1 MNSGHSSSTSN
12 PSATAHTSEAIFGN
26 LLKGKKGVVMG
37 VANDKSIAWA
47 CAEAARAAGA
57 TLAFNFLGPAQEKR
71 VRALVAP
78 GDIVAPCDVTK
89 DDEVQNFFATVAKEW
104 DGIDFVIHSVAFTDK
119 ECLKEPFV
127 KTGRAQ
133 FASTL
138 DISAYSLV
146 AISREAAPLMRNG
159 GSIVAMSYYG
169 AEKVVPKYNVMGV
182 AKAALESCSKYL
194 AEDLGPQG
202 IRVNCVSA
210 GPIRTLSS
218 SAIPGIKSMLE
229 SAEKFAPLRRNIT
242 GEDIGRSTL
251 YLLSDLSSGVTGEIL
266 HVDCGYN
273 ILGMFQANVE

>member
-1 MNSGHSSSTSN
+1 MS
-12 PSATAHTSEAIFGN
+12 SEAFVSQ
-26 LLKGKKGVVMG
+26 LMAGKKGVVLG

-47 CAEAARAAGA
+47 CADLAKKAGA
-57 TLAFNFLGPAQEKR
+57 QMAFNYLGPAQEKR
-71 VRALVAP
+71 VRALVST
-78 GDIVAPCDVTK
+78 DDLVFPCDVTSDADIK
-89 DDEVQNFFATVAKEW
+89 AFFDEISSKW
-104 DGIDFVIHSVAFTDK
+104 GKIDFVIHSVAYTDK

-146 AISREAAPLMRNG
+146 AVAREAQPHLNQGA
-159 GSIVAMSYYG
+159 SIVAMSYYG

-182 AKAALESCSKYL
+182 AKAALEASAKYL

-202 IRVNCVSA
+202 VRVNCVSA

-229 SAEKFAPLRRNIT
+229 SAQSFAPLRRNIT
-242 GEDIGRSTL
+242 GSDIARSTL

-273 ILGMFQANVE
+273 ILGMFQQSAE